1 MLSVWRGFSARKIRM
16 NWVWETLFYLLIVYA
31 GIQFLVS
38 GPVLQLLVNFFS
50 FRHFKFRW
58 ISSGILLP
66 VFYVI
71 SKNCTIEFPGILKTD
86 QVYAR
91 VSSLNLKID
100 FFSLFKGKLRFPSSI
115 FKNFHM
121 DYTNIIS
128 PHKKIGLMPKRGKI
142 VFQNMKIENGSISI
156 VDKTLTP
163 TYSIQLHDIAIEGGY
178 MDSGS
183 PLEILFRTKSGSCRL
198 GKRGTLK
205 IGVLAGE
212 TRGFLSLS
220 DITWSELAGLQV
232 IPLPFLKNR
241 VRIYVEF
248 KHINSDE
255 TTVEGTLIHFAPHS
269 QDKPEQSYPFHFTIV
284 WRNYNLP
291 FDLALRELVLELFLK
306 IKLKGVMTRMLQTVA
321 KGLYT
326 IIGRNRSHR
335 N

>member
-1 MLSVWRGFSARKIRM
+1 M
-16 NWVWETLFYLLIVYA
+16 NWVWETLFYLLILYA
-31 GIQFLVS
+31 GLQFLFS
-38 GPVLQLLVNFFS
+38 GPILQLLVNFFS

-58 ISSGILLP
+58 ISSGVLLP
-66 VFYVI
+66 IFYVI
-71 SKNCTIEFPGILKTD
+71 SKNCMIEFPGILKTD

-91 VSSLNLKID
+91 VSSLNFKID
-100 FFSLFKGKLRFPSSI
+100 FLSLFKGKLRIPSSL

-128 PHKKIGLMPKRGKI
+128 PHKKIGLMPKRGRI

-163 TYSIQLHDIAIEGGY
+163 TYSIQLHDIAIDGGY

-198 GKRGTLK
+198 GKRGNLK
-205 IGVLAGE
+205 IGVLGGE

-241 VRIYVEF
+241 VQIYVEF
-248 KHINSDE
+248 KHINEDQ
-255 TTVEGTLIHFAPHS
+255 TAVEGTLIHFGPHS
-269 QDKPEQSYPFHFTIV
+269 HDKPEQSYPFHFTID
-284 WRNYNLP
+284 WKNYNLP

-306 IKLKGVMTRMLQTVA
+306 IKLKGVMTRALQTVA
-321 KGLYT
+321 KGLYA
-326 IIGRNRSHR
+326 IIGRNRSHHHR
-335 N
+335 

>member
-1 MLSVWRGFSARKIRM
+1 MD
-16 NWVWETLFYLLIVYA
+16 LLRNSTSGLLRNLQKLYDRISRNIKN
-31 GIQFLVS
+31 GSGLCESFL
-38 GPVLQLLVNFFS
+38 
-50 FRHFKFRW
+50 
-58 ISSGILLP
+58 
-66 VFYVI
+66 
-71 SKNCTIEFPGILKTD
+71 LKSED
-86 QVYAR
+86 R
-91 VSSLNLKID
+91 
-100 FFSLFKGKLRFPSSI
+100 FFSLFKGKLRIPSSI

-248 KHINSDE
+248 KHINSEE

-269 QDKPEQSYPFHFTIV
+269 QDKPEQSYPFHFTIL

-335 N
+335 HDPR

>member
-1 MLSVWRGFSARKIRM
+1 M
-16 NWVWETLFYLLIVYA
+16 NWVEETLLYLLIIYA
-31 GIQFLVS
+31 GLQFLVS
-38 GPVLQLLVNFFS
+38 GPVLQLLINFFS

-58 ISSGILLP
+58 FSSGVILP
-66 VFYVI
+66 IFYVV
-71 SKNCTIEFPGILKTD
+71 SKNCTVEFPGILKTD

-100 FFSLFKGKLRFPSSI
+100 FFSLFRGKLRISSSI

-128 PHKKIGLMPKRGKI
+128 PYKKIGLMPKRGKI
-142 VFQNMKIENGSISI
+142 VFQNMRIENGSISI

-163 TYSIQLHDIAIEGGY
+163 TYTIQLHDIAIEGGY

-183 PLEILFRTKSGSCRL
+183 PLEVLFRTKSGTCRL
-198 GKRGTLK
+198 GKRGSLK
-205 IGVLAGE
+205 IGVLDGE
-212 TRGFLSLS
+212 MRGFLSLS

-255 TTVEGTLIHFAPHS
+255 TTLEGTLIHFAPHS
-269 QDKPEQSYPFHFTIV
+269 QDKSEQSYPFHFTIV
-284 WRNYNLP
+284 WQNYNLP

-326 IIGRNRSHR
+326 LIGRNRSYKRHSR
-335 N
+335 

>member
-1 MLSVWRGFSARKIRM
+1 M
-16 NWVWETLFYLLIVYA
+16 NWAEGTLLYLLIIYA
-31 GIQFLVS
+31 GLQFLVS
-38 GPVLQLLVNFFS
+38 GPVLQLLINFFS

-58 ISSGILLP
+58 FSSGVILP
-66 VFYVI
+66 IFYVV
-71 SKNCTIEFPGILKTD
+71 SRNCTIEFPGILKTD

-91 VSSLNLKID
+91 VSSLNLKIE
-100 FFSLFKGKLRFPSSI
+100 FFSLFRGKLRISSSI

-128 PHKKIGLMPKRGKI
+128 PYKKIGLMPKRGKI
-142 VFQNMKIENGSISI
+142 VFQNMRIENGSISI

-163 TYSIQLHDIAIEGGY
+163 TYTIQLHDIAIEGGY

-183 PLEILFRTKSGSCRL
+183 PLEVLFRTKSGTCRL
-198 GKRGTLK
+198 GKRGFLK
-205 IGVLAGE
+205 IGVLEGE
-212 TRGFLSLS
+212 MRGFLSLS

-255 TTVEGTLIHFAPHS
+255 TTLEGTLIHFAPHS

-284 WRNYNLP
+284 WQNYNLP

-326 IIGRNRSHR
+326 LIGRNRPYKRDSL
-335 N
+335 